1 MGVDGRDGRRD
12 GEAGVGERKAPRSG
26 QVPGQGGPLGATSP
40 SGRHEGAEAR
50 TGAGPSVPPQRE
62 ARGAGPATGPGD
74 RDLPPSDAQLLSDL
88 RAGDDSAYEAMYR
101 RHAAAVRRYARSC
114 CRDAHTAE
122 DLTGEVFARTL
133 QAVRGGAGPESAVRA
148 YLLTTVRR
156 VAASWAQTS
165 RREQLVED
173 FAVFAVSS
181 AGAPEDDAT
190 LDPGAD
196 VRAMQ
201 EAERSMAVRAFRS
214 LPERYQT
221 VLWHTTVEDESPSEV
236 APLLGLTANATA
248 VLAHRARE
256 GLKQAYLQAHVSQ
269 SLTDGGDC
277 ARYADRLG
285 AYARGGLRMRA
296 ERGLRKHLDACPR
309 CRLAALEVADVN
321 QRIGALLPV
330 AFLGWC
336 AAGYAVKTAVAGA
349 AGVAAG
355 AAATATAGSGGSGAT
370 GSAGAAVGKGLSGAV
385 KAGIGVGAAVV
396 AGATLSLALTASPK
410 PAPTPEPRAQA
421 PRPAV
426 SAPQQPAPRSSRPGL
441 PPAGGAAPAP
451 KGPAQKPAPDHTRGP
466 RSTPTAKAAPPEPT
480 RAPTPPSTPPHRST
494 PPEPTRPEPTPPK
507 ATPPKPTPRPPQ
519 PAPAAY
525 RVNALAFDFMGDGS
539 KPEVRTLASS
549 WLWQRRSP
557 QIAGTTYAHG
567 VSVHGR
573 SSVTIDLN
581 RRCTAYDAVAGV
593 DDLSAGPA
601 AVRFSVYADGVR
613 LWQSGTVHGGE
624 RAVPV
629 HVPLTGRKTLR
640 LVTDPANPVGAVAL
654 ADWAQSTIM
663 CR

>member
-1 MGVDGRDGRRD
+1 MGVDGRDERRD
-12 GEAGVGERKAPRSG
+12 GAAGVGEQEETRSG
-26 QVPGQGGPLGATSP
+26 QVPGQGGPLGATP
-40 SGRHEGAEAR
+40 PAGGPDGPHERADVPA
-50 TGAGPSVPPQRE
+50 GAGPSVPPQRE
-62 ARGAGPATGPGD
+62 PSRGAGPATGPEDG
-74 RDLPPSDAQLLSDL
+74 DLPPSDAQLLSDL
-88 RAGDDSAYEAMYR
+88 RAGDDSAYEEMYR

-114 CRDAHTAE
+114 CRDVHTAE

-156 VAASWAQTS
+156 VAASWAQTA

-173 FAVFAVSS
+173 FAVFAVAS
-181 AGAPEDDAT
+181 ADVSGDDAT
-190 LDPGAD
+190 LDLGAD
-196 VRAMQ
+196 MRAMQ

-221 VLWHTTVEDESPSEV
+221 VLWHTTVEDESPSQV

-269 SLTDGGDC
+269 SLTAGGDC

-330 AFLGWC
+330 AFLGWL

-355 AAATATAGSGGSGAT
+355 AAAAAGSGGSGAT
-370 GSAGAAVGKGLSGAV
+370 GGAGSAAVGKGLGGTV
-385 KAGIGVGAAVV
+385 KAGIGIGAAVV
-396 AGATLSLALTASPK
+396 AGAALSLALTASPK
-410 PAPTPEPRAQA
+410 PAPEARDQA
-421 PRPAV
+421 PRPAP
-426 SAPQQPAPRSSRPGL
+426 SAPQQPAPGASHPAL
-441 PPAGGAAPAP
+441 PPAGGAAPKP
-451 KGPAQKPAPDHTRGP
+451 DPTHKPDPQNKPGPARTP
-466 RSTPTAKAAPPEPT
+466 TPTAAPQEPT
-480 RAPTPPSTPPHRST
+480 PAPKPPHRPT
-494 PPEPTRPEPTPPK
+494 PPEPTPPRPTPPEPTP
-507 ATPPKPTPRPPQ
+507 TPPL
-519 PAPAAY
+519 PAPTSY
-525 RVNALAFDFMGDGS
+525 RVNALAHDFMGDGRR
-539 KPEVRTLASS
+539 PEVRTLGSS
-549 WLWQRRSP
+549 WLWQRQSP
-557 QIAGTTYAHG
+557 QIAGTTYPHG
-567 VSVHGR
+567 VSVHAR

-593 DDLSAGPA
+593 DDVSPGLGGL
-601 AVRFSVYADGVR
+601 RFSVYADGVR
-613 LWQSGTVHGGE
+613 LWRSPVVRGGE
-624 RAVPV
+624 PAVPL
-629 HVPLTGRKTLR
+629 HVPLAGRKTLR
-640 LVTDPANPVGAVAL
+640 LVTDPASPFGAAGL
-654 ADWAQSTIM
+654 ADWAQSTIS

>member
-1 MGVDGRDGRRD
+1 MGVDGRDARRG
-12 GEAGVGERKAPRSG
+12 GEAGAGEREAPRTG
-26 QVPGQGGPLGATSP
+26 QVPGQGGPLGATP
-40 SGRHEGAEAR
+40 PAGQHEGAEVPAD
-50 TGAGPSVPPQRE
+50 AGPSVPPQRE
-62 ARGAGPATGPGD
+62 PRGAGAATGPED

-88 RAGDDSAYEAMYR
+88 RAGDDSAYEEMYR

-156 VAASWAQTS
+156 VAASWAQTA

-190 LDPGAD
+190 LDLGAD

-256 GLKQAYLQAHVSQ
+256 GLRQAYLQAHVSQ

-355 AAATATAGSGGSGAT
+355 AGATAGSGGSGAT
-370 GSAGAAVGKGLSGAV
+370 GNTGATLGKGLGGAV

-410 PAPTPEPRAQA
+410 QAPTPEPRAQA

-426 SAPQQPAPRSSRPGL
+426 SAPQQPAPRSSHPGL

-451 KGPAQKPAPDHTRGP
+451 KSPAQQPAPDRTRGP
-466 RSTPTAKAAPPEPT
+466 RPTQTPKATPPEPT
-480 RAPTPPSTPPHRST
+480 RAPASPSAPAPPSTPTHRPT
-494 PPEPTRPEPTPPK
+494 PPKPTPPK
-507 ATPPKPTPRPPQ
+507 ATPPKPTPKPPL

-525 RVNALAFDFMGDGS
+525 RVNGLALDFMGDGS
-539 KPEVRTLASS
+539 KPEVRALGSS

-581 RRCTAYDAVAGV
+581 RRCTAFDAVAGV

-601 AVRFSVYADGVR
+601 AVRFSVYADGVP
-613 LWQSGTVHGGE
+613 LWQSGAVRGGD

-629 HVPLTGRKTLR
+629 HVPLTGRTTLR